1 MPCQHGPP
9 AVYDAVCH
17 ALAIAARSDLR
28 SLLTSTSH
36 VFRAAALGLSD
47 DHAIAL
53 CCALLAS
60 HGAPSSL
67 LRRFLSAYAQFR
79 PQHTLPPQP
88 VALYPIKHPR
98 TAQLCTLDFSENPLL
113 SGHAAA
119 AILAACLVMP
129 RVMFVELD
137 LHDCTAVST
146 ISLTRWTHFV
156 SAHKRNNHPSAQLCG
171 LQLDGCPLRIID
183 LDTLVLL
190 RDVRWISLRYT
201 ALRNL
206 WRCKEIFQAL
216 SNLTAA
222 LVTGTSSPVQDQYQ
236 LDHVKNFCRRGLL
249 SSSAQTAFATST
261 FNASLLCTSPTPRS
275 MFNQHSLPDILQS
288 IDLRKPAHLTQADSI
303 DHSTELALSANQA
316 TLLSNSDSPSP
327 DTLNENSPLG
337 TNANLDSRQIEDIQ
351 AFLRAPHNVQG
362 NVDLSR
368 MEDIHAY
375 FRRMRRV
382 PVARS
387 QQFSDFILANTSESL
402 KLLDG
407 VTISPTQ
414 RKEAIQKLGEYYE
427 EFAEPHHRPPH
438 MSINAML
445 RNRELGLSAPFHS
458 PSKTN
463 HLPAE
468 ARQKKRR
475 RTTDYSPRVTDIM
488 AAVAAA
494 GFPSV
499 RRHSR
504 LSPSTSLTVA
514 LAAASSAHAN
524 RDSLGA
530 STERIHK
537 AALIPPPEI
546 DEIASTSR
554 QSTAQLGTNH
564 RRRRR
569 TMRARLHSYAE
580 GDFALSMSTALIRRH
595 GAPHIQYLDQGQDR
609 PRQFEYNPARPAEL
623 VYGTDNGYIVVIDQE
638 TGEVKGSCLSGGGR
652 GNRPAGQKI
661 PQTTSL
667 ADTGVVRNI
676 LDENEASVHS
686 APVYGLSW
694 LNKRSDMF
702 LSGSN
707 DGSIHVYNVNW
718 MKSGERGGCMYAC
731 ETFDR
736 LTSLHVSCD
745 DARFAVSG
753 FQENVGLYDLQ
764 TGQRIELMRECH
776 TQAINVIKFA
786 HGCPHVL
793 VTSSFDRY
801 VKKWDLRESRP
812 GGGRRPIF
820 KARSRTDNVM
830 ACFSPDDTRLLV
842 SAEDNEVR
850 QYLACDGTLEREFNI
865 PKTRSTLNF
874 TRSYYMNDR
883 DYIITGSSKEDV
895 VRIYNARTGAI
906 FTEVDM
912 DNREVLTGRRLCI
925 QTLRANPHRSFN
937 FSVLLASNTEATTYG
952 LIANADLYRR

>member
-1 MPCQHGPP
+1 MPYQHNPS
-9 AVYDAVCH
+9 AVYDLVCH
-17 ALAIAARSDLR
+17 ALAIAARPDLR
-28 SLLTSTSH
+28 SLCTSPTH

-60 HGAPSSL
+60 RGASSSL

-79 PQHTLPPQP
+79 PHDALPPQP
-88 VALYPIKHPR
+88 VTLYPVRLPR
-98 TAQLCTLDFSENPLL
+98 TAQLCTLDFSDNPLL
-113 SGHAAA
+113 SPNTAA
-119 AILAACLVMP
+119 AIVAACLVMP
-129 RVMFVELD
+129 HVLFVELD
-137 LHDCTAVST
+137 LHDCVAVSA
-146 ISLTRWTHFV
+146 ISLKKWRHFIL
-156 SAHKRNNHPSAQLCG
+156 AHRTTDYPSAQLSG
-171 LQLDGCPLRIID
+171 LQLDGCPLRLID
-183 LDTLVLL
+183 LDTLALL

-206 WRCKEIFQAL
+206 WRCAEIFQAFPH
-216 SNLTAA
+216 LTAA
-222 LVTGTSSPVQDQYQ
+222 LVTGTSSPAQDQNQ
-236 LDHVKNFCRRGLL
+236 LDQVKHFCRRGLL
-249 SSSAQTAFATST
+249 SNSSQAAFATSPL
-261 FNASLLCTSPTPRS
+261 NASLLCASPTPRS
-275 MFNQHSLPDILQS
+275 LLSHHSLPDILQP
-288 IDLRKPAHLTQADSI
+288 IDSRKPAHLIQADFI
-303 DHSTELALSANQA
+303 DHSLGLTPSSNQA
-316 TLLSNSDSPSP
+316 TLSPTSHSPVPITFEDNS
-327 DTLNENSPLG
+327 LLR
-337 TNANLDSRQIEDIQ
+337 TNANLDPGQFENIR
-351 AFLRAPHNVQG
+351 AFLRAPHNIQG

-368 MEDIHAY
+368 IEDIHAH
-375 FRRMRRV
+375 FRRMRRA
-382 PVARS
+382 PVTRI
-387 QQFSDFILANTSESL
+387 QHFSDFILANTSDSF
-402 KLLDG
+402 KILDG
-407 VTISPTQ
+407 VTVLPAQ
-414 RKEAIQKLGEYYE
+414 REEAIQKLGQHYE
-427 EFAEPHHRPPH
+427 EFAQSHQRPPPV
-438 MSINAML
+438 SINVML
-445 RNRELGLSAPFHS
+445 RNRELGLSSPFHT
-458 PSKTN
+458 PSKMN
-463 HLPAE
+463 RLSAE
-468 ARQKKRR
+468 VRQKKRR
-475 RTTDYSPRVTDIM
+475 RTTEYSPRVTDIM

-494 GFPSV
+494 DFPIV

-504 LSPSTSLTVA
+504 LSPSTSMTVA
-514 LAAASSAHAN
+514 LAAASSAYAN

-530 STERIHK
+530 STERVHK
-537 AALIPPPEI
+537 AALVPPPETE
-546 DEIASTSR
+546 EIASASR
-554 QSTAQLGTNH
+554 QSAAQLGTGH
-564 RRRRR
+564 RRSGR
-569 TMRARLHSYAE
+569 TVQAALRNYAE
-580 GDFALSMSTALIRRH
+580 GDFASSVSTALIRRR
-595 GAPHIQYLDQGQDR
+595 GAPHIQYLDHGQDR

-623 VYGTDNGYIVVIDQE
+623 VYGTDNGCIVVIDQE
-638 TGEVKGSCLSGGGR
+638 TGEVKGSCLNGGGR
-652 GNRPAGQKI
+652 GNRPAGQRL

-667 ADTGVVRNI
+667 ANTGVVRNN
-676 LDENEASVHS
+676 LDENGASVHS

-745 DARFAVSG
+745 DTRFAVSG
-753 FQENVGLYDLQ
+753 YQENVGLYDLQ
-764 TGQRIELMRECH
+764 TGQRIELMRDCH
-776 TQAINVIKFA
+776 TQPINVIKFA

-865 PKTRSTLNF
+865 PKTGSTLNF

-895 VRIYNARTGAI
+895 VRIYNARSGAM

-912 DNREVLTGRRLCI
+912 DNREVLSGRPLCI

-937 FSVLLASNTEATTYG
+937 FSVLLASNTEGGTYG
-952 LIANADLYRR
+952 LIANADLHRR